1 MSSAGFN
8 TFKDKTCSMPCFYVI
23 NGDGGNRFEKTRNPV
38 IYQNFK
44 IFALYNLIIAVF
56 QLIQSQ
62 PQPGTSSTIS

>member
-1 MSSAGFN
+1 
-8 TFKDKTCSMPCFYVI
+8 MPCFYVI